1 MIIKTYEKIGKRC
14 LTENLMKSQAR
25 DYFFKA
31 TLCYLVNDDL
41 QGTKNALENYTY
53 EDPSFETTRQKG
65 FLDGIVLSVDE
76 SNADMMN

>member
-1 MIIKTYEKIGKRC
+1 MQAKYCDLNILIGNLKDMAMIIKTYEKIGKRC

-53 EDPSFETTRQKG
+53 EDPSFETTR
-65 FLDGIVLSVDE
+65 
-76 SNADMMN
+76 